1 MFFLTQKNLKGEN
14 INPRFN
20 ILLHTQSIVC
30 ATVAS
35 QCLEYLGY
43 ITLSMGKHILAM
55 CGDILKILN
64 WASKNISLHCDCL
77 PRWHLSPQKEVKLFV
92 KEISRMP
99 QIRFPSM
106 TFWWPGTPYC
116 LTQWGNF
123 TLHLA
128 QFLGGKF
135 KYLSSHIIGPIVLS
149 VTVSIYFG
157 KKLKQ

>member
-1 MFFLTQKNLKGEN
+1 MFFHLKNLISEN
-14 INPRFN
+14 NNPWFC

-30 ATVAS
+30 ATIE
-35 QCLEYLGY
+35 CLEYLGY
-43 ITLSMGKHILAM
+43 ITLNMGKHISSK

-135 KYLSSHIIGPIVLS
+135 KYLSSHFIGPIVLS
-149 VTVSIYFG
+149 VTVSIYFS

>member
-1 MFFLTQKNLKGEN
+1 MTRNFKIYNAIDYWKWGEN
-14 INPRFN
+14 I
-20 ILLHTQSIVC
+20 S
-30 ATVAS
+30 
-35 QCLEYLGY
+35 
-43 ITLSMGKHILAM
+43 
-55 CGDILKILN
+55 LKCWGIFEIFQYVLN
-64 WASKNISLHCDCL
+64 WASEKVSLHCACL

-106 TFWWPGTPYC
+106 TFWWPGTGDPLLSY
-116 LTQWGNF
+116 TVGNF

-135 KYLSSHIIGPIVLS
+135 KYLSSHFIGPIVLS

-157 KKLKQ
+157 KKLK

>member
-1 MFFLTQKNLKGEN
+1 
-14 INPRFN
+14 
-20 ILLHTQSIVC
+20 
-30 ATVAS
+30 
-35 QCLEYLGY
+35 
-43 ITLSMGKHILAM
+43 MGKHISAK
-55 CGDILKILN
+55 CGDIFKTLI
-64 WASKNISLHCDCL
+64 WASRNISLHCDCL

-135 KYLSSHIIGPIVLS
+135 KYLSSHFIGPIVLS

-157 KKLKQ
+157 KKTKAVGKLFVTLFYDTMEKLGAVHKRRRNFFDRFLYPPPHFV